1 MVTAANLYAHL
12 RSARLDRELAAGIPI
27 DASPVLAVRAR
38 TLARRSEREQLGH
51 QLRRIVREAH
61 APARRRMRVPIAR
74 ERVLAAEQEL
84 ALLASRL
91 ESSQAVAVT
100 GLAKVRV
107 LLRDGCGPLYYADSS
122 EDLSAVARQATT
134 ALS

>member
-1 MVTAANLYAHL
+1 LYAYL
-12 RSARLDRELAAGIPI
+12 RSARLDRELAAGVPVG
-27 DASPVLAVRAR
+27 ASQVLVVHAR
-38 TLARRSEREQLGH
+38 TLARRSEREQLGR

-61 APARRRMRVPIAR
+61 APTRRRMRVPIAR
-74 ERVLAAEQEL
+74 ERVLGAEQEL

-91 ESSQAVAVT
+91 ESSRAVAVT

-107 LLRDGCGPLYYADSS
+107 LLRDGSGPLYYAASS
-122 EDLSAVARQATT
+122 GDLSAAARQATI